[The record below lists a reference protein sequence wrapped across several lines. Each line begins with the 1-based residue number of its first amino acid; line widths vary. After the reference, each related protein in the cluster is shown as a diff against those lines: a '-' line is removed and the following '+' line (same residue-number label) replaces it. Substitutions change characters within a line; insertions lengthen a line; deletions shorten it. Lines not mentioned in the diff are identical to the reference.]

1 MTGPPEVDLQNAS
14 SVEDLFHAAADSLRT
29 ASCRRGAV
37 HVLPDT
43 GRLLITGDLHDHLEH
58 WNRILHTAE
67 LDASPDN
74 HVLLQELIH
83 GERLVNGMDFSFR
96 MLARV
101 AGAVL
106 TWPGQVHPVLGN
118 HELAQYT
125 RRPVSKGAGNSVE
138 LFEDAVDWVF
148 GDAAGDVIGAI
159 DDFFSAMP
167 LGVRTA
173 RGLLCTHSLPDAA
186 RMAGFDPDILDR
198 QPVPEDY
205 EGLTGSAWM
214 LTWGRRHDPDILE
227 SLADRWNVELFCIG
241 HQSVPE
247 GVRQDGPRLIAI
259 NSDHARGVVI
269 PWDLADEPTPDA
281 LLSCAVMLQTIS
293 LPQGGDA

>member
-1 MTGPPEVDLQNAS
+1 MSGPGAVDLQNAAA
-14 SVEDLFHAAADSLRT
+14 VEDLFHAAADALRT
-29 ASCRRGAV
+29 APCRNGAV
-37 HVLPDT
+37 HELPDT

-58 WNRILHTAE
+58 WNRILHVAE
-67 LDASPDN
+67 LDAGAD
-74 HVLLQELIH
+74 HHLLLQELIH

-101 AGAVL
+101 ADVVL
-106 TWPGQVHPVLGN
+106 RHPGQVHPILGN

-148 GDAAGDVIGAI
+148 GDDAGGVTDAI

-186 RMAGFDPDILDR
+186 RMNGFDLDVLDR
-198 QPVPEDY
+198 EPVPDDY
-205 EGLTGSAWM
+205 QGLTGSAWM
-214 LTWGRRHDPDILE
+214 LTWGRRHDPEILD
-227 SLADRWNVELFCIG
+227 SLAERWNIELFCIG

-247 GVRQDGPRLIAI
+247 GIRQDGPRLVAI

-269 PWDLADEPTPDA
+269 PWDLSHDPLPESLVSKAI
-281 LLSCAVMLQTIS
+281 MLQTIAV
-293 LPQGGDA
+293 PGGNQS